1 MKRLIINFVTI
12 LILCYHIN
20 AQQVNQICGTQIPS
34 QQWEN
39 EFQKLIDS
47 FKSTFLNNGN
57 IQSTDYTIPVIFH
70 IIHGGQPP
78 GTFPNLLQGQIN
90 SQITVLNQDLSGIGL
105 NAWNY
110 PVNAFIQWAI
120 NQNLPQLNLDSLG
133 RVKIADLKI
142 KFCLAEKDTL
152 GNTLPEPGI
161 DRINFITKGWSN
173 PNTFITPAALR
184 SYFDGTIKPQSI
196 WSTKKYLNIWVSDKN
211 NAVPYTGF
219 STLPPLSGLPGIT
232 GGGEGTDSTDGVW
245 CYTSALGS
253 STIFP
258 AGIYASPNVKGRTVT
273 HEVGHYLGMRHIWGD
288 GNCATDYCADTPP
301 AFTSNVGFPVYPL
314 NPGSCNSPSNTPNG
328 EMFMNFMDYSADPAK
343 YMFTIDQF
351 IRAQTAMMNSPLRN
365 QLGLHGLCTV
375 VIGINEGEIS
385 GIPVEFLLS
394 QNYPNPFNP
403 NTKIYFDLPEN
414 TFVKITIYDIEG
426 KEIEILVNQFI
437 RQGRYEINWNADN
450 YSSGIYL
457 YTMETGSFKQTKRM
471 ALIK

>member
-1 MKRLIINFVTI
+1 
-12 LILCYHIN
+12 
-20 AQQVNQICGTQIPS
+20 
-34 QQWEN
+34 
-39 EFQKLIDS
+39 
-47 FKSTFLNNGN
+47 
-57 IQSTDYTIPVIFH
+57 
-70 IIHGGQPP
+70 
-78 GTFPNLLQGQIN
+78 
-90 SQITVLNQDLSGIGL
+90 
-105 NAWNY
+105 
-110 PVNAFIQWAI
+110 
-120 NQNLPQLNLDSLG
+120 
-133 RVKIADLKI
+133 
-142 KFCLAEKDTL
+142 
-152 GNTLPEPGI
+152 
-161 DRINFITKGWSN
+161 
-173 PNTFITPAALR
+173 
-184 SYFDGTIKPQSI
+184 
-196 WSTKKYLNIWVSDKN
+196 
-211 NAVPYTGF
+211 
-219 STLPPLSGLPGIT
+219 
-232 GGGEGTDSTDGVW
+232 
-245 CYTSALGS
+245 
-253 STIFP
+253 
-258 AGIYASPNVKGRTVT
+258 
-273 HEVGHYLGMRHIWGD
+273 MRHIWGD

-414 TFVKITIYDIEG
+414 TFVKITVYDIEG

-457 YTMETGSFKQTKRM
+457 YTMGTGSFKQTKKM

>member
-1 MKRLIINFVTI
+1 MKRLIINFVAI
-12 LILCYHIN
+12 LFLSYHIN
-20 AQQVNQICGTQIPS
+20 AQQDNQICGTQIPS

-39 EFQKLIDS
+39 EFRKLIDS

-105 NAWNY
+105 NAGNY

-120 NQNLPQLNLDSLG
+120 NQNLPQSNLDSLG

-184 SYFDGTIKPQSI
+184 SYFDGIIKPQSI
-196 WSTKKYLNIWVSDKN
+196 WSSEKYLNIWVSDKN

-232 GGGEGTDSTDGVW
+232 GGGEGTDG
-245 CYTSALGS
+245 AAS
-253 STIFP
+253 S
-258 AGIYASPNVKGRTVT
+258 
-273 HEVGHYLGMRHIWGD
+273 
-288 GNCATDYCADTPP
+288 
-301 AFTSNVGFPVYPL
+301 
-314 NPGSCNSPSNTPNG
+314 
-328 EMFMNFMDYSADPAK
+328 
-343 YMFTIDQF
+343 
-351 IRAQTAMMNSPLRN
+351 
-365 QLGLHGLCTV
+365 
-375 VIGINEGEIS
+375 
-385 GIPVEFLLS
+385 
-394 QNYPNPFNP
+394 
-403 NTKIYFDLPEN
+403 
-414 TFVKITIYDIEG
+414 
-426 KEIEILVNQFI
+426 
-437 RQGRYEINWNADN
+437 
-450 YSSGIYL
+450 
-457 YTMETGSFKQTKRM
+457 
-471 ALIK
+471 